1 MQMIPVKSPADIAEA
16 QKTAALA
23 IEAEAAAVVAR
34 VESALEGLCWKEFD
48 AARRAKQ
55 PYNDEMLRL
64 MRARNSQ
71 YTAEEL
77 ALIHSEGGGSE
88 VYVPL
93 PQEKVAVA
101 VAWLNE
107 LYGNDRP
114 FDCEPSPIPDVPPE
128 VMQMLEAEAAWRVQ
142 NRIGIVAESPEQ
154 QREFVE
160 AEKARVL
167 MEARQWAQ
175 RRAKRNTEKVN
186 DVLVEGGFYNALA
199 EAFDDACG
207 LMAGFIHGPIVKM
220 QRELVWAKDGKAA
233 KIENVPKRVFEAPS
247 PFDVYPSPG
256 SAHVQHSHIS
266 LRLRLQ
272 PTDLRAMVGVK
283 GFRDDAIN
291 EALKKYGTEGLQNWF
306 YEDVERADLEGRS
319 TDQLLTQKGLF
330 DVILHYTF
338 ATGQML
344 IDWGM
349 QDEGLDPAEV
359 YSISAWMLGR
369 HTLIG
374 ARINDDPT
382 GKRPL
387 IKIGFRTKRGAF
399 WHTGVIGVIAEL
411 VKMANAAA
419 RSLANNMAMSAGF
432 YSEIQID
439 RLAANEPVRSPL
451 PYSVIQTVAPLNGTS
466 GPAVYTHQAQIN
478 AQVYIAIYG
487 WLSQLCDTVL
497 GLPSFLSGAST
508 GGGAGDTSSG
518 LAQLREMATRTFKGT
533 VAGIDRELG
542 DLIDRVHTD
551 LVLTDG
557 ADDPDL
563 IGDVNIVVKGTRSFA
578 DRQAQQVRLNELV
591 VGTNNPTDTQ
601 IMGPEGRAELL
612 RAAIAGFDGIDID
625 RTIPS
630 REEIIYKMKAA
641 AAQAVGMDVNGNPL
655 PGAVQPPK
663 GPATLPDGTVAGGGD
678 QGMMQ

>member
-1 MQMIPVKSPADIAEA
+1 MQIAVKSPTDIAEA
-16 QKTAALA
+16 QRTAALA
-23 IEAEAAAVVAR
+23 AEAATEAAAAR

-48 AARRAKQ
+48 AARRAKES
-55 PYNDEMLRL
+55 YNNEMLNL
-64 MRARNSQ
+64 LRARSSQ

-77 ALIHSEGGGSE
+77 ALIEAEGGGSR
-88 VYVPL
+88 VYIPL

-101 VAWLNE
+101 VSWLKE
-107 LYGNDRP
+107 LYGGDRP

-128 VMQMLEAEAAWRVQ
+128 VMQILEQEAAWRVQ
-142 NRIGIVAESPEQ
+142 NQMGMVAESPEQ
-154 QREFVE
+154 QREFIE
-160 AEKARVL
+160 SEKARVL

-186 DVLVEGGFYNALA
+186 DVLVEGGFYLALE
-199 EAFDDACG
+199 EAYDDACALLG
-207 LMAGFIHGPIVKM
+207 GFIHGPIVKM
-220 QRELVWAKDGKAA
+220 QRELVWSKDGRGA
-233 KIENVPKRVFEAPS
+233 KIEKVPKRVFESPS
-247 PFDVYPSPG
+247 AFDVYPAPG

-272 PTDLRAMVGVK
+272 PNDLAAMKGVK
-283 GFRDDAIN
+283 GFKDDRIAAAI
-291 EALKKYGTEGLQNWF
+291 EKYGTDGLQNWF

-319 TDQLLTQKGLF
+319 TDQLLTQKGLY

-338 ATGQML
+338 ATGKML

-349 QDEGLDPAEV
+349 TDEGLDPGEV

-369 HTLIG
+369 HELIG
-374 ARINDDPT
+374 ARINDDPS

-387 IKIGFRTKRGAF
+387 IKIGFRQKRGAF
-399 WHTGVIGVIAEL
+399 WNDGAIKIILEL

-419 RSLANNMAMSAGF
+419 RALANNMAMSAGF
-432 YSEIQID
+432 FTEVQID

-451 PYSVIQTVAPLNGTS
+451 PYSVVQTVAPLNGAA
-466 GPAVYTHQAQIN
+466 GPAMYVHQAQVN
-478 AQVYIAIYG
+478 AQAYIGIHG

-497 GLPSFLSGAST
+497 GLPSFMSGAST

-533 VAGIDRELG
+533 VADIDRQLA
-542 DLIDRVHTD
+542 DAIDCVHTD

-557 ADDPDL
+557 AEDPDL
-563 IGDVNIVVKGTRSFA
+563 IGDVSIVVKGTKAFS

-630 REEIIYKMKAA
+630 REEIIFKMKTA

-655 PGAVQPPK
+655 PGAAQPPQ
-663 GPATLPDGTVAGGGD
+663 GAATLPDGSVAGGAD
-678 QGMMQ
+678 QQGMQ